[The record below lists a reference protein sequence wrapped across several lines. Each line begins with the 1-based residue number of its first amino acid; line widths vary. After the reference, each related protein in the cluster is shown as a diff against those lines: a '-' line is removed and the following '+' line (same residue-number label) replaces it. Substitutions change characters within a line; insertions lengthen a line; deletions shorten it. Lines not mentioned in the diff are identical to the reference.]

1 MSFWTS
7 PRLNGLRRITRVV
20 VHASAIN
27 PRYHTSKPS
36 SFAAFHRPTVRDLHP
51 QAFAS
56 KHLTCPLPVQENTMM
71 SVNGI
76 KKEKVVIV
84 GSGNWYVSFQVAVL
98 PEDLQQAC
106 TDASFFV

>member
-1 MSFWTS
+1 
-7 PRLNGLRRITRVV
+7 
-20 VHASAIN
+20 
-27 PRYHTSKPS
+27 
-36 SFAAFHRPTVRDLHP
+36 
-51 QAFAS
+51 
-56 KHLTCPLPVQENTMM
+56 MM